1 MFEVS
6 RKFQEYVKDVLRV
19 FTESFKGV
27 PGSLKGISRKF
38 QEFSKEVLGK
48 VQGSFMKV
56 PRVFKYE

>member
-1 MFEVS
+1 MFKGS
-6 RKFQEYVKDVLRV
+6 FKDATTKFQ
-19 FTESFKGV
+19 
-27 PGSLKGISRKF
+27 GSLKGISRKF